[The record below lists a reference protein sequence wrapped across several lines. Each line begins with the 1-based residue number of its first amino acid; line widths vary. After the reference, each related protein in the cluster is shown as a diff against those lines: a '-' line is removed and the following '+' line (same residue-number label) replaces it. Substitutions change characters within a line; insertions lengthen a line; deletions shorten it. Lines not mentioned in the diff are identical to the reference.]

1 MKENNISDLA
11 PKRTDFE
18 KVKKFEKWIEKI
30 QNVHRGNEKKNVQ
43 RLRNCNNIMDHSKL
57 QKQLAEI
64 FVLSSSLINRLDEI
78 NITESGKELKDKAEQ
93 FTQVLEPL
101 LEK

>member
-1 MKENNISDLA
+1 
-11 PKRTDFE
+11 
-18 KVKKFEKWIEKI
+18 
-30 QNVHRGNEKKNVQ
+30 
-43 RLRNCNNIMDHSKL
+43 MDHSKL

-78 NITESGKELKDKAEQ
+78 NITDSGKELKEKAEQ

-101 LEK
+101 LEKFYNSKVSQTNVFTELEKKIDYVLNKNIKII

>member
-1 MKENNISDLA
+1 MME
-11 PKRTDFE
+11 
-18 KVKKFEKWIEKI
+18 
-30 QNVHRGNEKKNVQ
+30 
-43 RLRNCNNIMDHSKL
+43 HSKL

-78 NITESGKELKDKAEQ
+78 NITDSGKELKEKAEQ

-101 LEK
+101 LEKFYNSKVSQTNVFTELEKKIDYVLNKNIKLQ

>member
-1 MKENNISDLA
+1 
-11 PKRTDFE
+11 
-18 KVKKFEKWIEKI
+18 
-30 QNVHRGNEKKNVQ
+30 
-43 RLRNCNNIMDHSKL
+43 MDHSKL

-78 NITESGKELKDKAEQ
+78 NITESGKELKEKAEQ

-101 LEK
+101 LEKFYNSKVSQTNVFTELEKKIDYVLNKNIKLK

>member
-1 MKENNISDLA
+1 ME
-11 PKRTDFE
+11 
-18 KVKKFEKWIEKI
+18 
-30 QNVHRGNEKKNVQ
+30 
-43 RLRNCNNIMDHSKL
+43 HSKI

-101 LEK
+101 LEKFYNSKVSQTNVFTELEKKIDYVLNKNIKLQ

>member
-1 MKENNISDLA
+1 ME
-11 PKRTDFE
+11 
-18 KVKKFEKWIEKI
+18 
-30 QNVHRGNEKKNVQ
+30 
-43 RLRNCNNIMDHSKL
+43 HSKL

-78 NITESGKELKDKAEQ
+78 NITDSGKELKDKAEQ

-101 LEK
+101 LEKFYNSKVSQTNVFTELEKKIDYVLNKNIKII

>member
-1 MKENNISDLA
+1 ME
-11 PKRTDFE
+11 
-18 KVKKFEKWIEKI
+18 
-30 QNVHRGNEKKNVQ
+30 
-43 RLRNCNNIMDHSKL
+43 HSKL

-78 NITESGKELKDKAEQ
+78 NITDSGKELKDKAEQ

-101 LEK
+101 LEKFYNSKVSQTNVFTELEKKIDYVLNKNIKLK

>member
-1 MKENNISDLA
+1 ME
-11 PKRTDFE
+11 
-18 KVKKFEKWIEKI
+18 
-30 QNVHRGNEKKNVQ
+30 
-43 RLRNCNNIMDHSKL
+43 HSKL

-78 NITESGKELKDKAEQ
+78 NITDSGKELKEKAEQ

-101 LEK
+101 LEKFYNSKVSQTNVFTELEKKIDYVLNKNIKII

>member
-1 MKENNISDLA
+1 
-11 PKRTDFE
+11 
-18 KVKKFEKWIEKI
+18 
-30 QNVHRGNEKKNVQ
+30 
-43 RLRNCNNIMDHSKL
+43 MDHSKL

-78 NITESGKELKDKAEQ
+78 NITDSGKELKDKAEQ

-101 LEK
+101 LEKFYNSKVSQTNVFTELEKKIDYVLNKNIKLK